1 MNTSTSRLAE
11 LARSGTRIGV
21 GIIGLGANGSWAERS
36 HLPAL
41 RAVPGYELRALS
53 TSSKESAERSG
64 HKHGVSRT
72 FGTAAELA
80 ACDEVDLVV
89 VAVKV
94 PHHRELVRTALDA
107 GKSVLCEWPLGNG
120 LAEAEDMARQARDR
134 AVPTIVG
141 LQARSHPALAYLRD
155 LVADGYVGEV
165 LSTTV
170 VGSGGAW
177 GGTVGPGD
185 HHVLDAANGMT
196 LLTIPFAH
204 TLDGLASV
212 LGEPE
217 ELRIDLASR
226 RTSAVDTGTGRPVP
240 MTAPDQVVASGRL
253 PGGAVLAVHYR
264 GGVSRGTNFRWEI
277 NGTEGD
283 LVVTAPIGHLQLS
296 PITIEGSRGASTG
309 LAPLTVPESYI
320 RVPGLDPRADAP
332 AFAVSHAYQ
341 RFFDDLREGGIS
353 GGGSGSASGSALG
366 QALGRGS
373 SAFGDTSGGT
383 SGGASGV
390 PDFAHGAAR
399 HRSIESVVTT
409 P

>member
-1 MNTSTSRLAE
+1 MNASTSALAE
-11 LARSGTRIGV
+11 RARSGKPIGV
-21 GIIGLGANGSWAERS
+21 GIIGLGADAGWAGRS

-53 TSSKESAERSG
+53 TSSKQSAERSG

-94 PHHRELVRTALDA
+94 PHHRELARTALSA

-120 LAEAEDMARQARDR
+120 LAEAEDMAREARGR
-134 AVPTIVG
+134 AVPTVVG
-141 LQARSHPALAYLRD
+141 LQARSHPALAYVRD

-170 VGSGGAW
+170 LGSGGAW
-177 GGTVGPGD
+177 GATVGPGD

-212 LGEPE
+212 LGEPGD
-217 ELRIDLASR
+217 LRIDLASR
-226 RTSAVDTGTGRPVP
+226 RTSAVDTGSGQRVP

-253 PGGAVLAVHYR
+253 PGGAVVTFHYR
-264 GGVSRGTNFRWEI
+264 GGVSRGVNFRWEI

-283 LVVTAPIGHLQLS
+283 LVLTAPVGHLQLS
-296 PITIEGSRGASTG
+296 PITIEGGRGTSG
-309 LAPLTVPESYI
+309 LAPLTVPDSYV
-320 RVPGLDPRADAP
+320 RVPRLDPHADAP
-332 AFAVSHAYQ
+332 AYAVAHAYQ
-341 RFFDDLREGGIS
+341 RFLDDLREGG
-353 GGGSGSASGSALG
+353 
-366 QALGRGS
+366 
-373 SAFGDTSGGT
+373 TP
-383 SGGASGV
+383 GV
-390 PDFAHGAAR
+390 PDFEHGAAR
-399 HRSIESVVTT
+399 HRSLESALTT
-409 P
+409 A

>member
-1 MNTSTSRLAE
+1 MNTSESPLAE
-11 LARSGTRIGV
+11 PARSGKPIGV
-21 GIIGLGANGSWAERS
+21 GIIGLGANGGWAERS

-94 PHHRELVRTALDA
+94 PHHRELVRTALGA

-120 LAEAEDMARQARDR
+120 LAEAEDMARQARSR
-134 AVPTIVG
+134 AVPTVVG
-141 LQARSHPALAYLRD
+141 LQARSHPALAYVRD

-177 GGTVGPGD
+177 GATVGPGD
-185 HHVLDAANGMT
+185 HYVLDAANGVT
-196 LLTIPFAH
+196 LLTVPFAH

-217 ELRIDLASR
+217 DLRIHLASR
-226 RTSAVDTGTGRPVP
+226 RTSAVDTGSGRPVP
-240 MTAPDQVVASGRL
+240 MTAADQVVASGRL
-253 PGGAVLAVHYR
+253 PGGAVATFHYR

-283 LVVTAPIGHLQLS
+283 LVITAPIGHLQLS
-296 PITIEGSRGASTG
+296 PITIEGGRGTSAG
-309 LAPLTVPESYI
+309 LAPLTVPESYV
-320 RVPGLDPRADAP
+320 RVPRLDPHADAP
-332 AFAVSHAYQ
+332 AYAVAHAYQ
-341 RFFDDLREGGIS
+341 RFLDDLREGG
-353 GGGSGSASGSALG
+353 
-366 QALGRGS
+366 
-373 SAFGDTSGGT
+373 TP
-383 SGGASGV
+383 GV

-399 HRSIESVVTT
+399 HRGIESAITT
-409 P
+409 A

>member
-1 MNTSTSRLAE
+1 MNTSTSPLAGTV
-11 LARSGTRIGV
+11 RSGRPIGV
-21 GIIGLGANGSWAERS
+21 GIIGLGAAGSWAERS

-64 HKHGVSRT
+64 HRHGVART

-94 PHHRELVRTALDA
+94 PHHRDLVRTALSA

-120 LAEAEDMARQARDR
+120 LAEAEDMARHARDR
-134 AVPTIVG
+134 AVPTVVG

-204 TLDGLASV
+204 TLDGFASV

-217 ELRIDLASR
+217 DLRIGLASR
-226 RTSAVDTGTGRPVP
+226 RTSAVDTGSGRSVP
-240 MTAPDQVVASGRL
+240 MTVPDQVVASGRL
-253 PGGAVLAVHYR
+253 PGGAVATFHYR

-283 LVVTAPIGHLQLS
+283 LVVNAPIGHLQLS
-296 PITIEGSRGASTG
+296 PVTIEGARGASTG
-309 LAPLTVPESYI
+309 LAPLTVPESYV
-320 RVPGLDPRADAP
+320 RVPRLDPRADAP
-332 AFAVSHAYQ
+332 AYAVAHAYQ
-341 RFFDDLREGGIS
+341 RFLDDLRE
-353 GGGSGSASGSALG
+353 
-366 QALGRGS
+366 
-373 SAFGDTSGGT
+373 
-383 SGGASGV
+383 GGASGV

-399 HRSIESVVTT
+399 HRSIESAVTT

>member
-1 MNTSTSRLAE
+1 MNASTSPLAE
-11 LARSGTRIGV
+11 LARSGKPIGV
-21 GIIGLGANGSWAERS
+21 GIIGLGADGSWAERS

-53 TSSKESAERSG
+53 TSSTQSAERSG

-94 PHHRELVRTALDA
+94 PHHRELVRTALSA

-120 LAEAEDMARQARDR
+120 LAEAADMARQARDR
-134 AVPTIVG
+134 AVPTVVG
-141 LQARSHPALAYLRD
+141 LQARSHPALAYVRD

-177 GGTVGPGD
+177 GATVGPGD
-185 HHVLDAANGMT
+185 HYVLDAANGAT

-217 ELRIDLASR
+217 ELRIHLASR
-226 RTSAVDTGTGRPVP
+226 RTSAVDTGSGRPVP
-240 MTAPDQVVASGRL
+240 MTAADQVVASGRL
-253 PGGAVLAVHYR
+253 PGGAVAAFHYR
-264 GGVSRGTNFRWEI
+264 GGVSRGVNFRWEI

-283 LVVTAPIGHLQLS
+283 LVLTAPIGHLQLS
-296 PITIEGSRGASTG
+296 PITIEGGRGTSTG
-309 LAPLTVPESYI
+309 LAPLQVPESYV
-320 RVPGLDPRADAP
+320 RVPRLDPRADAP
-332 AFAVSHAYQ
+332 AYAVAHAYQ
-341 RFFDDLREGGIS
+341 RFLTDLREGG
-353 GGGSGSASGSALG
+353 
-366 QALGRGS
+366 
-373 SAFGDTSGGT
+373 T
-383 SGGASGV
+383 SGV

-399 HRSIESVVTT
+399 HRSIESAVAA